1 MCRSKPPKMVV
12 TGSEMK
18 IKLVV
23 GYYLNT
29 KFSKKIKVARF
40 FIQVWSEEYNCINSR
55 LIINH
60 CEFVVQEDIYKM

>member
-29 KFSKKIKVARF
+29 KFSKKIARF
-40 FIQVWSEEYNCINSR
+40 LFKFGQKN
-55 LIINH
+55 IIISIH
-60 CEFVVQEDIYKM
+60 V